1 MKRMGADFSFLSA
14 KAEADVDGFSLR
26 LVLFLGTRM
35 KRVRIDGAR
44 GITDVFWNT
53 DWRNWNNLKNRN
65 VVRFVFL
72 GLVIFFGTQIV
83 EI

>member
-1 MKRMGADFSFLSA
+1 MSA

-26 LVLFLGTRM
+26 LVIFFGTRM

-44 GITDVFWNT
+44 GITDVFWDT

-65 VVRFVFL
+65 VVRFFL
-72 GLVIFFGTQIV
+72 LWLVIFFGTQIG

>member
-1 MKRMGADFSFLSA
+1 
-14 KAEADVDGFSLR
+14 
-26 LVLFLGTRM
+26 M